1 MEYKWKAFSVTSV
14 GGIMAAIDST
24 IVLLALLPIARDLKT
39 DYVTIIWVVVA
50 YLLANTA
57 LVLSLGRVA
66 DIYGRKR
73 MYNIGFVVFTI
84 GSLLSGLAFSG
95 ISLVGFRALQGVG
108 AALLTAN
115 SFAILSEAFPRNE
128 RGKAFGM
135 NSIVWG
141 TGSILGIVLGGLII
155 TFTSWRVIFL
165 INVPIGIFGTV
176 WAYRTLHESK
186 ASDFREE
193 SVDIPAAILFTLTL
207 MALLVGITW
216 GLLYGWGAQW
226 TIAFLALSPVLF
238 VSFLFWEANVSKD
251 PIIPLEFFKN
261 RTFTFSIISAL
272 LQSLALFSVNFLLI
286 FYLEGI
292 GGFSVLTASYLI
304 VPMAVASSIV
314 GPFAGLLTDRIGA
327 RYVASAG
334 LAIQATVLFLL
345 SRLTVSTPLID
356 VALLEAGFGVGGG
369 LFWPANTS
377 AIMSAAPHGRFGA
390 ASGIM
395 NTLRNTGMVMSFALT
410 LTALTSAIPSGLVY
424 ALFVGNFSGSLPH
437 SAAISYLS
445 GQSFAFEISVV
456 LLLLC
461 VVFSL
466 FRGSA
471 HPPPVNYSPSQSSQ
485 PAATSK
491 PAESL

>member
-1 MEYKWKAFSVTSV
+1 MEYKWKAFSVTAV

-24 IVLLALLPIARDLKT
+24 IVLLALLPIAQDLKT

-57 LVLSLGRVA
+57 LVLSLGRIA

-95 ISLVGFRALQGVG
+95 ISLVGFRAIQGIG

-115 SFAILSEAFPRNE
+115 SFAILSEAFPREE
-128 RGKAFGM
+128 RGMAFGM

-141 TGSILGIVLGGLII
+141 SGSILGIVLGGLII

-165 INVPIGIFGTV
+165 INVPIGIFGTL
-176 WAYRTLHESK
+176 WAYRTLRESK

-193 SVDIPAAILFTLTL
+193 TVDIPAAVLFTLSL
-207 MALLVGITW
+207 MALLIGVTW
-216 GLLYGWGAQW
+216 GLLYGWGASD
-226 TIAFLALSPVLF
+226 TITSLVASPILF
-238 VSFLFWEANVSKD
+238 AAFLFWEVYASKD
-251 PIIPLEFFKN
+251 PIIPIDFFRN
-261 RTFTFSIISAL
+261 RTFTFSIVSAL

-286 FYLEGI
+286 FYMEGR
-292 GGFSVLTASYLI
+292 GFSVLTASYLI
-304 VPMAVASSIV
+304 VPMAIVSSVV
-314 GPFAGLLTDRIGA
+314 GPFAGRLTDRIGA
-327 RYVASAG
+327 RYVASGG
-334 LAIQATVLFLL
+334 LAIQAAVLFLL
-345 SRLTVSTPLID
+345 SRLTVSTPLFE
-356 VALLEAGFGVGGG
+356 VAILEAGFGAGGG

-377 AIMSAAPHGRFGA
+377 AIMSAAPHGRYGA

-395 NTLRNTGMVMSFALT
+395 NTLRNTGMVMSFAMT
-410 LTALTSAIPSGLVY
+410 LTALTSVISSRLVY
-424 ALFVGNFSGSLPH
+424 QLFVGNFTGSL
-437 SAAISYLS
+437 SNAEAASYLS

-456 LLLLC
+456 MLLLC

-466 FRGSA
+466 LRGTTN
-471 HPPPVNYSPSQSSQ
+471 PPPVRSSAEQPSMAQAQ
-485 PAATSK
+485 PI
-491 PAESL
+491 PADPK